1 MEFIFFG
8 IRSEWFFDYLMKF
21 DVVKFF
27 VICLV
32 YEVFF
37 FIFDENKKLG
47 EFYLIIFNINEE
59 WLRYFKLNSCIRYY

>member
-8 IRSEWFFDYLMKF
+8 IRLEWFFDYLMKF

-27 VICLV
+27 VICFV

-37 FIFDENKKLG
+37 FIFDKNKKLG

-59 WLRYFKLNSCIRYY
+59 WLRYFKLNSFIRYY